1 MDTNCQNVV
10 NYHNNDNKYETDI
23 TNDLDSLNTENKQ
36 ELTAIQRAQ
45 KKYMKKYMQDPE
57 NRQKINKNK
66 SNYYY
71 KNREHI
77 LEKRKKKLAENPE
90 LLEKERERLR
100 ESQRKIR
107 ERKKIENKK
116 K

>member
-1 MDTNCQNVV
+1 MNLNLE
-10 NYHNNDNKYETDI
+10 HNENHLNIEGENHDSN
-23 TNDLDSLNTENKQ
+23 SLNTENKNEQ
-36 ELTAIQRAQ
+36 MLTAAQRAQ
-45 KKYMKKYMQDPE
+45 KKYMKKYIQDPE
-57 NRQKINKNK
+57 NREKINKNK

-116 K
+116 NK